1 MRYSGANK
9 KHTHKHCKAVNT
21 ANTGKNKKQAGL
33 FLSTSA
39 TAVKRRRKLSRP
51 VPVAMSTPQTNHPAT
66 DNKRTTGTTSNPHIT
81 HLRLSSQIPKP
92 LSNQQTVAGGVGAI
106 GNGGRGGIAVSNEVK
121 GQGEDLPPMMWL
133 PPYYQIID
141 TREQDSSQQ
150 K

>member
-1 MRYSGANK
+1 MRYSGANR

-51 VPVAMSTPQTNHPAT
+51 IPVAMSTPQTNHPAT
-66 DNKRTTGTTSNPHIT
+66 DNKRITGTTSHT
-81 HLRLSSQIPKP
+81 RLSSHTPKP
-92 LSNQQTVAGGVGAI
+92 VTNQQTVAGGVGAI